1 MFVTAVLIGIYS
13 YLILALGLI
22 GVLYRQNIIILT
34 IIYISVLIFLYRTY
48 VIRSIYLVFERVK
61 RVEKLIGNSSRL
73 RSNNKN
79 VNIFTLVFLGL
90 IISQAF
96 VNLIGSLGPE
106 LGFDALWYHLTI
118 PKLYL
123 DNHSI
128 FYIPGGLL
136 YYSVT
141 PKLTEMLYAGALA
154 LNGDILAKLIHFS
167 FGLLSSIALY
177 KLSRS
182 FFTPKI
188 SLIPVVVFYSNL
200 VVAWQSTTAYV
211 DLARTFFEIMAFW
224 GFVNF
229 WKKGERKWLVESA
242 IMLGLAIST
251 KLLALGSLIIFTV
264 LLVYPLFF
272 KNPPRRSHGF
282 SASWRIQPATVRGA
296 AIIKLFVYWVI
307 CLLIPLP
314 WFVFS
319 FVNTGNPIYP
329 FFTEIYKVGFDME
342 LLNPFRFIREVWTM
356 FMESSDPISPIY
368 LMFLPLIV
376 ILFKKFKPEIKLV
389 AIYSFIAIVVWYVTP
404 RTGGGRFI
412 LPYLPAFS
420 ILVAGVIDKMVIYS
434 SRDPSADG
442 ESRSFKVLD
451 FARTINLRF
460 WCIGLIIF
468 VSLISIFYR
477 GFANSRY
484 IPVVLGIQSKDN
496 FLSKNLNFS
505 FGDFY
510 DTDGYFKKQI
520 NPRDKVL
527 LYGFHNLY
535 YVDFP
540 FIDSS
545 WVKKGDSFN
554 YIATQNTS
562 LPTRFKDWELIYQN
576 PKTLVKLYSKGGIK
590 WGY

>member
-123 DNHSI
+123 ESHSV

-136 YYSVT
+136 YYSLM
-141 PKLTEMLYAGALA
+141 PKLTEMLYVGALA
-154 LNGDILAKLIHFS
+154 LNGETLAKLIHFS
-167 FGLLSSIALY
+167 FGLLSLIALY
-177 KLSRS
+177 KLSRI
-182 FFTPKI
+182 FFIPKI
-188 SLIPVVVFYSNL
+188 SLIAVVVFYSNL
-200 VVAWQSTTAYV
+200 VVGWQSTTAYV
-211 DLARTFFEIMAFW
+211 DLARTFFEIMALC
-224 GFVNF
+224 GFVNW
-229 WKKGERKWLVESA
+229 WKKGEKKWLVESA
-242 IMLGLAIST
+242 VMLGLAVST

-264 LLVYPLFF
+264 LLVYTLFF

-282 SASWRIQPATVRGA
+282 ADAQPATVRGA

-342 LLNPFRFIREVWTM
+342 LLNPIRFVRDVWGM
-356 FMESSDPISPIY
+356 FIKLSDPISPMYII
-368 LMFLPLIV
+368 FLPLIV
-376 ILFKKFKPEIKLV
+376 ILFKKFKPDIKLI
-389 AIYSFIAIVVWYVTP
+389 AIYSFLAIVVWYVTP

-412 LPYLPAFS
+412 LPYLTIFS
-420 ILVAGVIDKMVIYS
+420 VLIAAIVEKTKDKIFRLILINVIIIV
-434 SRDPSADG
+434 
-442 ESRSFKVLD
+442 SF
-451 FARTINLRF
+451 
-460 WCIGLIIF
+460 
-468 VSLISIFYR
+468 ISIIYR
-477 GFANSRY
+477 GVANAKY
-484 IPVVLGIQSKDN
+484 IPAIFSLQSKSD
-496 FLSKNLNFS
+496 FLEKHLNFS

-510 DTDGYFKKQI
+510 DIDGYFKNNIKQE
-520 NPRDKVL
+520 DTVL

-545 WVKKGDSFN
+545 WVKKGDTFN
-554 YIATQNTS
+554 FIASQNIS
-562 LPTRFKDWELIYQN
+562 LPKRFNDWDLVYQN
-576 PKTLVKLYSKGGIK
+576 PKTYVKLFSKGGIK
-590 WGY
+590 WAY